1 MQKNLLSAYL
11 GKHSTMMT
19 HQTIYHYVT
28 ATSRYENMQYQCC
41 GNSGIVLSRLSLGLW
56 QNFGEVDIPDHY

>member
-1 MQKNLLSAYL
+1 
-11 GKHSTMMT
+11 MT

-41 GNSGIVLSRLSLGLW
+41 GNSGIVLSRLTLGLW
-56 QNFGEVDIPDHY
+56 QNFGEVDILDHY